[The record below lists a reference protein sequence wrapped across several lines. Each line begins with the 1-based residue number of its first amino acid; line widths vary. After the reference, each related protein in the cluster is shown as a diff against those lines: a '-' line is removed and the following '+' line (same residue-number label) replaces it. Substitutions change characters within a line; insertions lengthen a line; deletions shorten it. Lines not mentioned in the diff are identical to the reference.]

1 MVSAQKKSQAGIDP
15 NVIKGKTSDDQ
26 LHGKFTMRLLVHN
39 NVQIKINGEQRALV
53 NTGDTVK
60 MYFKKGKEMP
70 DTIIAYSCNS
80 RKNILVYPVQPSDLN
95 VNCSMDMDF
104 IGQAESNGKIDN
116 AVYSLAASSIFSMD
130 NDMVLVKGGT
140 FLMGIR
146 DTADVEGGEDEK
158 PGHKVTLN
166 SFYISKYEVSQ
177 ALWIAV
183 MDTNPSIHKDCYL
196 CPVENVS
203 WNDVQ
208 RFIDK
213 LNKMTKHHYRL
224 PTEAEWEYAAK
235 GGAQSK
241 GFIYSGS
248 NDINEVAWYYTVTGS
263 HPVGLKKANELGL
276 FDMTGNINEWC
287 SDWYGLYTIGTA
299 INPTGPKDGNMKT
312 LRGGNWLLRDEGS
325 IVTMRFSLPVWYHDQ
340 FVGLRLVRDKD

>member
-1 MVSAQKKSQAGIDP
+1 MMPGNREMSFKWKITKALWVLMTLCALNSSVFAQKKAEAGANSNIA
-15 NVIKGKTSDDQ
+15 KGKNSVDEA
-26 LHGKFTMRLLVHN
+26 HGKFTMRLLVHN
-39 NVQIKINGEQRALV
+39 DVQIKINGEQRALLKV
-53 NTGDTVK
+53 GDTTK

-70 DTIIAYSCNS
+70 DTIIAYSSNS
-80 RKNILVYPVQPSDLN
+80 KKNVLIYPLKPSDFN
-95 VNCSMDMDF
+95 GNCTMDMDF
-104 IGQAESNGKIDN
+104 SGQAESNGKIDQ
-116 AVYSLAASSIFSMD
+116 AVYSLAASSIFSLD
-130 NDMVLVKGGT
+130 NDMVMVKGGT

-146 DTADVEGGEDEK
+146 DTADVEGGEHEK
-158 PGHKVTLN
+158 PGHKVTLDN
-166 SFYISKYEVSQ
+166 FYISKYEVSQ

-235 GGAQSK
+235 GGAKSQ

-263 HPVGLKKANELGL
+263 HPVGLKKL
-276 FDMTGNINEWC
+276 
-287 SDWYGLYTIGTA
+287 
-299 INPTGPKDGNMKT
+299 
-312 LRGGNWLLRDEGS
+312 
-325 IVTMRFSLPVWYHDQ
+325 MRLAC
-340 FVGLRLVRDKD
+340 LI